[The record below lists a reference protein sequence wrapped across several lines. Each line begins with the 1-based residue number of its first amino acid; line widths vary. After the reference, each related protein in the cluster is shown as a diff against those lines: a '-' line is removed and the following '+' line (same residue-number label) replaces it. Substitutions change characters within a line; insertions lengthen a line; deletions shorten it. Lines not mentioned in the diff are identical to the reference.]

1 MELKLVDNCNYC
13 TEYLLFKC
21 PRSYSRKRCEH
32 TLVHYFL
39 TYEQQVKRIQNKNGY
54 CRYRSNIIY
63 S

>member
-21 PRSYSRKRCEH
+21 PRNYSRKRCEH

-39 TYEQQVKRIQNKNGY
+39 TYEQQVKQIQNKNGY
-54 CRYRSNIIY
+54 C
-63 S
+63 